1 MNRLLSILFL
11 VIQGSNIFGSFL
23 FFLFAVYQTNQFYE
37 SQSDKGLYN
46 KNELVEVKIP
56 VSLPG
61 ITDWA
66 AYESISG
73 QIQFQ
78 DVTYNY
84 TQMRITSHALYL
96 KCMPNYAHT
105 QLVHQNV
112 IKARGIKNMPVPK
125 KGHVPY
131 PKMVILRCLDVAF
144 YNAVPATISS
154 VVHKSYSFYSQK
166 PVTVCVQIPEQPPKF
181 S

>member
-1 MNRLLSILFL
+1 

-23 FFLFAVYQTNQFYE
+23 FFLFAVYQTNHFYE
-37 SQSDKGLYN
+37 SQSGKGFYN

-61 ITDWA
+61 ITDWT
-66 AYESISG
+66 AYEPISG

-84 TQMRITSHALYL
+84 T
-96 KCMPNYAHT
+96 HT
-105 QLVHQNV
+105 RFIHQNV
-112 IKARGIKNMPVPK
+112 IRAPHIKDMPVPK
-125 KGHVPY
+125 KDHVPY
-131 PKMVILRCLDVAF
+131 GIMVILPCPDIAL
-144 YNAVPATISS
+144 YNPLPATISS
-154 VVHKSYSFYSQK
+154 IVQKSYRFYSQK

>member
-1 MNRLLSILFL
+1 MNRLLSIFFL

-23 FFLFAVYQTNQFYE
+23 FFLFAVYQTNHFYE
-37 SQSDKGLYN
+37 SQSGKGFYN

-61 ITDWA
+61 ITDWT
-66 AYESISG
+66 AYEPISG

-84 TQMRITSHALYL
+84 TQMRVTSHALYL
-96 KCMPNYAHT
+96 KCVPNYTHT
-105 QLVHQNV
+105 RLIHQNV
-112 IKARGIKNMPVPK
+112 IRALHIKDMPVSK
-125 KGHVPY
+125 KDHVPY
-131 PKMVILRCLDVAF
+131 GIMVILPCPDIAL
-144 YNAVPATISS
+144 YNPLPATISS
-154 VVHKSYSFYSQK
+154 VVQKSYRFYSQK